1 MWETSQ
7 GVLSFTMASDA
18 KQFID
23 FWVENSVHAKSELG
37 MAGSSQDARILAERL
52 KQAAEAQGI
61 SASEIVRKIGDVEE
75 YLKQILAD
83 ANAVQTSRKDRLE
96 R

>member
-1 MWETSQ
+1 M
-7 GVLSFTMASDA
+7 LSFSMASDA
-18 KQFID
+18 KRFID
-23 FWVENSVHAKSELG
+23 FWVENSVHAKSEFGL
-37 MAGSSQDARILAERL
+37 AGGSQDASVLVERL

-61 SASEIVRKIGDVEE
+61 STSEIVHEIGDVEE